1 MGEVYYVLFLLAL
14 RLTKNIRKRN
24 PGYVIGT
31 ALSGFLRV
39 AGILFDFFFKKR
51 ELRQKPYDIDYW
63 FSYVWSN
70 LALRFLRLKVRH
82 RRTKDHGQRF
92 A

>member
-39 AGILFDFFFKKR
+39 AGILFEFFFKKR

-70 LALRFLRLKVRH
+70 LALILVSHKTL
-82 RRTKDHGQRF
+82 
-92 A
+92 

>member
-1 MGEVYYVLFLLAL
+1 MKSPPLCKSKAVGEVYYVFLLAL
-14 RLTKNIRKRN
+14 RLTKNKRKRN

-39 AGILFDFFFKKR
+39 AGILVDFF
-51 ELRQKPYDIDYW
+51 
-63 FSYVWSN
+63 
-70 LALRFLRLKVRH
+70 LK
-82 RRTKDHGQRF
+82 

>member
-70 LALRFLRLKVRH
+70 LALILVSHKTL
-82 RRTKDHGQRF
+82 
-92 A
+92 

>member
-1 MGEVYYVLFLLAL
+1 MKSPPLCKSKAVGEVHYVLFLLAL

-31 ALSGFLRV
+31 ALSGFLRI
-39 AGILFDFFFKKR
+39 AGILVDFF
-51 ELRQKPYDIDYW
+51 
-63 FSYVWSN
+63 
-70 LALRFLRLKVRH
+70 LK
-82 RRTKDHGQRF
+82 

>member
-1 MGEVYYVLFLLAL
+1 MYFLLAL

-39 AGILFDFFFKKR
+39 AGILVDFF
-51 ELRQKPYDIDYW
+51 
-63 FSYVWSN
+63 
-70 LALRFLRLKVRH
+70 LK
-82 RRTKDHGQRF
+82 

>member
-1 MGEVYYVLFLLAL
+1 MKSPPLCKSKAVGEVYYVLFLLAL

-24 PGYVIGT
+24 PSYVIGT

-39 AGILFDFFFKKR
+39 AGTLVDFF
-51 ELRQKPYDIDYW
+51 
-63 FSYVWSN
+63 
-70 LALRFLRLKVRH
+70 LK
-82 RRTKDHGQRF
+82 